1 MFGLGGRKGR
11 MTNVSGFDWFVCPD
25 SFFDRPRAHILYLL
39 ALGDCGRSPDVLLTV
54 HLFTPA
60 GFGSTP
66 ERSILLSECRVI
78 PARGILAQSVER
90 SVHIRKVIGS
100 SPINAHPF
108 LLLSFRGKQDFSE
121 TWRSGKTENPMRL
134 PTHGS
139 TCLNSSVVER
149 PDVRKV
155 AGSNPV

>member
-1 MFGLGGRKGR
+1 MFGLDGRKGH
-11 MTNVSGFDWFVCPD
+11 MTNVGGFDWFVCPD

-78 PARGILAQSVER
+78 PARGILAQ
-90 SVHIRKVIGS
+90 
-100 SPINAHPF
+100 
-108 LLLSFRGKQDFSE
+108 
-121 TWRSGKTENPMRL
+121 
-134 PTHGS
+134 
-139 TCLNSSVVER
+139 
-149 PDVRKV
+149 
-155 AGSNPV
+155 